1 MDDVISIE
9 KLDDYAKKL
18 MFTLTDEEYKTLQKE
33 FNVIIRKMNL
43 IGEIKGIENV
53 EPMVFPFELD
63 HVSFREDVVKDTIT
77 TEEALSN
84 TDKRNRN
91 EIEVPQVVE

>member
-33 FNVIIRKMNL
+33 FNVVVKKMNL
-43 IGEIKGIENV
+43 IGEIKDIDKV
-53 EPMVFPFELD
+53 EPMVFPFELNHID
-63 HVSFREDVVKDTIT
+63 FREDVVKDTIT